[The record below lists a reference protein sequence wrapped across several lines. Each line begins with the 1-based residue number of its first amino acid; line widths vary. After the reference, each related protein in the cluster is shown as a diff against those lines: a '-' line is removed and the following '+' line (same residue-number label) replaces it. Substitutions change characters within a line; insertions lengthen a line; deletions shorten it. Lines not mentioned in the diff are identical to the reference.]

1 MVAKRSEFYSIVSA
15 SRFEMVST
23 RFAIPSCQS
32 IRFDS
37 IRFDSIRFDS
47 FSFQLFYFIVP
58 VSSFYTMYFFL
69 SEEIF
74 LFKKLIGSL
83 RKIIPVNASE
93 FLM

>member
-37 IRFDSIRFDS
+37 IRFIFVPTI
-47 FSFQLFYFIVP
+47 LFYRTGLV
-58 VSSFYTMYFFL
+58 VLYYVLLSFRRDFL
-69 SEEIF
+69 I
-74 LFKKLIGSL
+74 
-83 RKIIPVNASE
+83 
-93 FLM
+93 